1 MNIGLLEVALMMSRF
16 HLMANIYFMSYKNQL
31 VLTGAI
37 DQVGAPIRANSG
49 DSYRRGI
56 ELEGG
61 WHITSNL
68 NWQANVT
75 WSKNRNKDKYFK
87 RDGVLQSLGDTHLAF
102 SPSMVASQQLT
113 YTANNWS
120 VSFVSKYVGEQY
132 MGNID
137 AERSKLE
144 SYLINDIQVQA
155 LLLHNEGGPSLNLNV
170 LLHNI
175 FDELISSNGYFYTYD
190 DDYSVPNVVTTIEG
204 VGYYPQAGRHFMA
217 GLTLQF

>member
-1 MNIGLLEVALMMSRF
+1 MNDVELGWRWKTSDAYLN
-16 HLMANIYFMSYKNQL
+16 ANIYFMSYKNQL

-37 DQVGAPIRANSG
+37 DDVGAPIRSNSG

-61 WHITSNL
+61 WNIYSNL
-68 NWQANVT
+68 NWQANLT
-75 WSKNRNKDKYFK
+75 WSKNRNRNKYFK
-87 RDGVLQSLGDTHLAF
+87 RDDVLQSLGDTHLAY
-102 SPSMVASQQLT
+102 SPSMVAAQQLT
-113 YTANNWS
+113 YASDIWS

-137 AERSKLE
+137 AELSKLDG
-144 SYLINDIQVQA
+144 YLINDIQLQA
-155 LLLHNEGGPSLNLNV
+155 VLLNKKSGLSLNLNLHV
-170 LLHNI
+170 HNI
-175 FDELISSNGYFYTYD
+175 FDKLISSNGYFYTYD

-217 GLTLQF
+217 GLALKF